1 MFFFEILN
9 MGEIM
14 EKRDEL
20 KNRTAKVYS
29 NSLRTDSKSY
39 KETIYN
45 LIDYLIVDNYFSHII
60 KTL

>member
-45 LIDYLIVDNYFSHII
+45 LIDYLIVDDYFSHII